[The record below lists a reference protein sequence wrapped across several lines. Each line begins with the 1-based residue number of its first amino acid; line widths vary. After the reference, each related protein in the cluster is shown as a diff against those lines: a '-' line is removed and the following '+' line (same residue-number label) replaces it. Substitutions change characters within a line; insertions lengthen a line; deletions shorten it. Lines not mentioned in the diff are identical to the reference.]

1 MASPNSTNNIELG
14 EIPRQLGYGVVADA
28 MSASQDLMIFR
39 RFGCLNSRNLL
50 YMQTELAYLES
61 KIIILDQSLSDISKG
76 LTSWQ
81 VPRSWDDLVRSE
93 DGSEG
98 SEQLQVVKEIR
109 HKLEKY
115 NSALQLQISIQALK
129 RPKRRAWK
137 VLNSYVEDDISN
149 MMPGDKAFLR
159 EEFFDDLVALGEAP
173 SDPMTNF
180 IMKFF
185 ARLFQSQVMASSK
198 EDRSRTRGKL
208 NFTSD
213 DRIRNFVRILA
224 VIVSSVLPILS
235 IVALYFIKSQI
246 ARLCTIVGFS
256 ALCSFAL
263 SVLTDARNAEII
275 ATTAAYAAVQVVFV
289 SRDVSS

>member
-1 MASPNSTNNIELG
+1 
-14 EIPRQLGYGVVADA
+14 
-28 MSASQDLMIFR
+28 
-39 RFGCLNSRNLL
+39 
-50 YMQTELAYLES
+50 
-61 KIIILDQSLSDISKG
+61 
-76 LTSWQ
+76 
-81 VPRSWDDLVRSE
+81 
-93 DGSEG
+93 
-98 SEQLQVVKEIR
+98 
-109 HKLEKY
+109 
-115 NSALQLQISIQALK
+115 
-129 RPKRRAWK
+129 
-137 VLNSYVEDDISN
+137 
-149 MMPGDKAFLR
+149 MMPDDKAFLR

-185 ARLFQSQVMASSK
+185 ARLFQSQ

-256 ALCSFAL
+256 ALCSLAL

-289 SRDVSS
+289 SGDVSS